1 MKQPSES
8 FWRDLLRRLLRR
20 PVAVLSLAVIIAL
33 ALVALFAPYLAP
45 ANPNQQELLSRLVPP
60 GSPSDFTRTGTFVLG
75 ADQVGRDILSRII
88 YGSRISLAVG
98 LVAISIE
105 LFLGT
110 LLGSLAGYFGGWWD
124 TAIMRL
130 ADIMF
135 AFPSLLFAI
144 AVMYAL
150 GPSLFNVFIALGVT
164 GWAGLAR
171 LVRGEVLRIKNLEF
185 VEAARAAGS
194 THSRLILKHILPN
207 AVAPLIVAATL
218 GIPGAIMGEAALSFL
233 GLGVQ
238 PPTPSWGSMIYEAR
252 AYLRVAPWFSLWPG
266 LAIMVTVFAFNL
278 LGDALRDIL
287 DPRLRE

>member
-20 PVAVLSLAVIIAL
+20 PVAVLSLAVIVAL
-33 ALVALFAPYLAP
+33 ALVALLAHYLAP
-45 ANPNQQELLSRLVPP
+45 ANPNQQELLSRLAPP

-98 LVAISIE
+98 LVAVSIE

-185 VEAARAAGS
+185 VEAARAAGA

>member
-1 MKQPSES
+1 MKERAEH
-8 FWRDLLRRLLRR
+8 FWWDLARRLLRR
-20 PVAVLSLAVIIAL
+20 PVAVVSLFFIA
-33 ALVALFAPYLAP
+33 ALVLVAIFASFLAP
-45 ANPNQQELLSRLVPP
+45 ANPNQQELLSRLAPP
-60 GSPSDFTRTGTFVLG
+60 GSPSDFTRTGTFILG
-75 ADQVGRDILSRII
+75 SDQVGRDILSRIL

-98 LVAISIE
+98 LVAVSIE

-110 LLGSLAGYFGGWWD
+110 LMGALAGYFGGWVD

-150 GPSLFNVFIALGVT
+150 GPSLFNVFVALGVT

-171 LVRGEVLRIKNLEF
+171 LVRGEVLRLKTQEF
-185 VEAARAAGS
+185 VEAAKAAGS
-194 THSRLILKHILPN
+194 THGRLILKHILPN

-252 AYLRVAPWFSLWPG
+252 SYIRVAPWFSIWPG
-266 LAIMVTVFAFNL
+266 LAIMATVFAFNL

-287 DPRLRE
+287 DPRLRQ